1 MARNLHGTHSDL
13 IHCDNCGEDYSST
26 YKRCPFCGARPAN
39 TQATSRL
46 DFTGRIG
53 AAAGG
58 SRAASSRMSRG
69 EQPAP
74 RSRQSVEEDDFV
86 FDGQDVFDDPEED
99 LDDGPAP
106 FHYSGGRHLSGG
118 GLGLSPTTLIGFV
131 VSGVIV
137 LAAILI
143 VILVVIP
150 MIKGGQTPAVSNSPN
165 GSLPGTSAS
174 QSVSPSPSQ
183 SAPVDPNASQPVQ
196 PTDPALPTDPAAPT
210 DSPLP
215 SDSVSPSPSASVP
228 PSGGSL
234 TLVAYGNVRTDISIS
249 DAYPN
254 PVQFEARGAS
264 GAVTWTSS
272 NTAVATVSANGV
284 VTGVGRGE
292 AAVTATDAAGNTAS
306 CRVLVTLSNPSAP
319 PASTSSAPSTSP
331 APSQSQA
338 PAGGSLTFSAFGS
351 EVDDFTMSSANPNPV
366 TLRVNG
372 ASGAVTWSS
381 SNTNVATVDANG
393 RVSMVGKGQCRV
405 TATDAAGNSA
415 SCIVRVN

>member
-1 MARNLHGTHSDL
+1 MARNPHGTHSDL

-39 TQATSRL
+39 TQAASRL
-46 DFTGRIG
+46 DFTGRLG
-53 AAAGG
+53 AAVGG
-58 SRAASSRMSRG
+58 GRAASRVTRG
-69 EQPAP
+69 EQHSAS
-74 RSRQSVEEDDFV
+74 RSRQSVEEDDYI
-86 FDGQDVFDDPEED
+86 FDGQDVFDDPQED
-99 LDDGPAP
+99 LDDGPSP
-106 FHYSGGRHLSGG
+106 FRYSGGRHLSGG
-118 GLGLSPTTLIGFV
+118 GLGISPTTLISFV
-131 VSGVIV
+131 VSGIIV

-150 MIKGGQTPAVSNSPN
+150 MIQGGKTPPASNSPN
-165 GSLPGTSAS
+165 GSLPGSSAS
-174 QSVSPSPSQ
+174 QPISPSPSQ
-183 SAPVDPNASQPVQ
+183 TAPVDPDASQPVQ
-196 PTDPALPTDPAAPT
+196 PTGPAAPTDPVVPT

-215 SDSVSPSPSASVP
+215 SDSVSPSPSTSVP

-234 TLVAYGNVRTDISIS
+234 TLVAYGNARTDISIS

-264 GAVTWTSS
+264 GAVTWKSS

-292 AAVTATDAAGNTAS
+292 AAVTATDAAGNTGS
-306 CRVLVTLSNPSAP
+306 CRVLVTLSSPSAP
-319 PASTSSAPSTSP
+319 SVSTSP
-331 APSQSQA
+331 APSQSQT
-338 PAGGSLTFSAFGS
+338 PSSGTLTLSHK
-351 EVDDFTMSSANPNPV
+351 DFTMSSAYPTPI
-366 TLRVNG
+366 TISASG

-381 SNTNVATVDANG
+381 SNTSVATVDANG

>member
-1 MARNLHGTHSDL
+1 MARNPHGTHSDL

-46 DFTGRIG
+46 DFTGRLG
-53 AAAGG
+53 AAVGG
-58 SRAASSRMSRG
+58 GRAASSRPVRG
-69 EQPAP
+69 EQQSAS
-74 RSRQSVEEDDFV
+74 RSRQSMEEDDYI
-86 FDGQDVFDDPEED
+86 FDGQDVFDDPQED
-99 LDDGPAP
+99 QDGGPSP
-106 FHYSGGRHLSGG
+106 FRYGGGRHLSGG
-118 GLGLSPTTLIGFV
+118 GLGISPTTLISFV
-131 VSGVIV
+131 VSGIIV

-150 MIKGGQTPAVSNSPN
+150 MIKGGKTPPASNSPN
-165 GSLPGTSAS
+165 GSLPGASAS
-174 QSVSPSPSQ
+174 QPVSPSPGQ
-183 SAPVDPNASQPVQ
+183 TTPVDPDASQPVQ
-196 PTDPALPTDPAAPT
+196 PTGPATPTDPAAPT

-215 SDSVSPSPSASVP
+215 SDSASPSPSTSVP

-234 TLVAYGNVRTDISIS
+234 TLVAYGNTRTDISIS

-264 GAVTWTSS
+264 GTVTWKSS

-292 AAVTATDAAGNTAS
+292 AAVTATDAAGNTGS

-319 PASTSSAPSTSP
+319 SVSTSP
-331 APSQSQA
+331 APSQSQSPSQSQA
-338 PAGGSLTFSAFGS
+338 PSSGTLTLSH
-351 EVDDFTMSSANPNPV
+351 EDFTMSSAYPTPI
-366 TLRVNG
+366 TIRATG

-381 SNTNVATVDANG
+381 SNTSVATVDANG
-393 RVSMVGKGQCRV
+393 KVTMVGKGRCTV
-405 TATDAAGNSA
+405 TATDASGNTG
-415 SCIVRVN
+415 SCLVRVS

>member
-1 MARNLHGTHSDL
+1 MARNPHGTHSDL

-26 YKRCPFCGARPAN
+26 YKRCPFCGARPAS
-39 TQATSRL
+39 TQSTSRL
-46 DFTGRIG
+46 DFTGRLG

-58 SRAASSRMSRG
+58 GRAASSRSARG
-69 EQPAP
+69 EQQSAP
-74 RSRQSVEEDDFV
+74 RSRQIAEEDDYV
-86 FDGQDVFDDPEED
+86 FDGQDVFDDPRED
-99 LDDGPAP
+99 RGDSPSP
-106 FHYSGGRHLSGG
+106 FRASGGRHLSGG
-118 GLGLSPTTLIGFV
+118 GLGISPTTLISFV
-131 VSGVIV
+131 VSGIIV

-150 MIKGGQTPAVSNSPN
+150 MIKGGKTPAASNSPN
-165 GSLPGTSAS
+165 GSLPGNSAS
-174 QSVSPSPSQ
+174 QPVSPSPGQ
-183 SAPVDPNASQPVQ
+183 TAPADPSGQPSQPVG
-196 PTDPALPTDPAAPT
+196 PSAPTDPAAPT

-215 SDSVSPSPSASVP
+215 SDSVSPSPSTSVP
-228 PSGGSL
+228 PSSGSL

-264 GAVTWTSS
+264 GTVTWKSS

-292 AAVTATDAAGNTAS
+292 AAVTATDAAGNTGS

-319 PASTSSAPSTSP
+319 SVSTSP
-331 APSQSQA
+331 APSQSQT
-338 PAGGSLTFSAFGS
+338 PSSGTLTLSH
-351 EVDDFTMSSANPNPV
+351 DDFTMSSTYPTPITIRAS
-366 TLRVNG
+366 G
-372 ASGAVTWSS
+372 ASGAVTWAS
-381 SNTNVATVDANG
+381 SNTSVATVDANG
-393 RVSMVGKGQCRV
+393 KVSMVGKGQCRI

>member
-1 MARNLHGTHSDL
+1 MARNPHGTHSDL

-46 DFTGRIG
+46 DFTGRLG

-58 SRAASSRMSRG
+58 RAASSRTARG
-69 EQPAP
+69 EQQSAP
-74 RSRQSVEEDDFV
+74 RSRQSIEEDDYI
-86 FDGQDVFDDPEED
+86 FDGQDVFDDPQED
-99 LDDGPAP
+99 QDGGPSP
-106 FHYSGGRHLSGG
+106 FRYGGGRHLSGG
-118 GLGLSPTTLIGFV
+118 GLGISPTTLISFV
-131 VSGVIV
+131 VSGIIV

-150 MIKGGQTPAVSNSPN
+150 MIKGGKTPPVSNSPN

-174 QSVSPSPSQ
+174 QPVSPSPSQ
-183 SAPVDPNASQPVQ
+183 TAPADPNASQPAQ
-196 PTDPALPTDPAAPT
+196 PTDPAAPT

-215 SDSVSPSPSASVP
+215 SDSVSPSPSTSVP

-264 GAVTWTSS
+264 GTVTWKSS

-292 AAVTATDAAGNTAS
+292 ASVTATDAAGNTGS

-319 PASTSSAPSTSP
+319 SVSTSP
-331 APSQSQA
+331 APSQSQT
-338 PAGGSLTFSAFGS
+338 PSSGTLTLSH
-351 EVDDFTMSSANPNPV
+351 EDFTMSSAYPTPI
-366 TLRVNG
+366 TIRATG

-381 SNTNVATVDANG
+381 SNTSVATVDANG
-393 RVSMVGKGQCRV
+393 KVSMVGKGQCRV